1 MAQSSNV
8 KKTPLKVDA
17 SASDVLLTPNQPI
30 LVYLGVAAAAR
41 TDPAITISQYFR
53 VPKGTGC
60 FVAAHD
66 EHSIVVASPL
76 GVAATPAALIAQ
88 GFDIGNGSQ
97 QTLAVGANATF
108 TVTPANAVG
117 TVTYKWF
124 WAPKH
129 GRPYTEIDTTINPTA
144 ATASL
149 VNSALTLASAG
160 VYVCHATDADGS
172 KARAVFDLTV
182 TP

>member
-17 SASDVLLTPNQPI
+17 SASDVLLTPSQPV
-30 LVYLGVAAAAR
+30 LLFLGVTTAAR
-41 TDPAITISQYFR
+41 TDPAITISQNFR

-66 EHSIVVASPL
+66 EHSVVIASPL
-76 GVAATPAALIAQ
+76 GVVATPAALIAQ

-97 QTLAVGANATF
+97 QTKAVGDNVTFAT
-108 TVTPANAVG
+108 TAANAVG

-129 GRPYTEIDTTINPTA
+129 GRPYTEIDPAINPTA

-149 VNSALTLASAG
+149 VNSSLTLASAG

>member
-17 SASDVLLTPNQPI
+17 SASDVLLTATQPI
-30 LVYLGVAAAAR
+30 LLYLGVAAANR
-41 TDPAITISQYFR
+41 SDPCITLTQPIR
-53 VPKGTGC
+53 IPKGTGC
-60 FVAAHD
+60 YVAAHD
-66 EHSIVVASPL
+66 EHSIVTASPL

-88 GFDIGNGSQ
+88 GFDIGNGSE
-97 QTLAVGANATF
+97 QTLAAGTNATF
-108 TVTPANAVG
+108 ATTAANAVG

-124 WAPKH
+124 WAPRH
-129 GRPYTEIDTTINPTA
+129 GGPYTEIDPAINPTA
-144 ATASL
+144 ATGSL
-149 VNSALTLASAG
+149 VNSAITTGSAG

-172 KARAVFDLTV
+172 KARAVFGLKV